1 MILRAILPYALT
13 ALVGGAGVWWVMDLR
28 ADLAEALDQNDR
40 LRGRLATCTARAKN
54 LIEDGASD
62 AEIDR
67 IPDAELGS
75 SVPDHWLRPP
85 PAR

>member
-1 MILRAILPYALT
+1 MLRFLAPYLISALI
-13 ALVGGAGVWWVMDLR
+13 GGGGIWWVMDLR
-28 ADLAEALDQNDR
+28 ADLAAERDDNDR
-40 LRGRLATCTARAKN
+40 LRGRLATCSARVDN

-67 IPDAELGS
+67 IPDADLRD
-75 SVPDHWLRPP
+75 VPERWLFKP